1 MSEIQ
6 VISVSAE
13 DMNVKANPDTKYFEQ
28 SIEAIQQAT
37 KFTELIKNQENLV
50 LVQQIQKKQA
60 VVDVCDAE
68 NRDL

>member
-28 SIEAIQQAT
+28 SIEAI
-37 KFTELIKNQENLV
+37 
-50 LVQQIQKKQA
+50 
-60 VVDVCDAE
+60 
-68 NRDL
+68 